1 MDPSTFGVTP
11 DLARPAIDGVEA
23 KLLLSVA
30 VVLASWLIRGILSW
44 LTGRGEGP
52 LTDRARWWFSLL
64 KNLTVVAGLG
74 ALIALW
80 SQEIGDAALSLTAFA
95 VAMVIATKE
104 LILCLSGA
112 VWRGLAR
119 PFGVGDWIDLGP
131 FSGVVIDESL
141 LSTELQEI
149 DPVYLAPTGR
159 TVSAPNS
166 LLLTTPLVNHGFR
179 KRFLPLT
186 VEIVEEPHPEHRA
199 ASAATR
205 ARIAAAVEAASADFA
220 EVARRYAARI
230 EKSSGVRL
238 PDPAPTVTMDTNELG
253 KIVYRVRVFCPRER
267 AADIRDAAV
276 TAFLARP

>member
-11 DLARPAIDGVEA
+11 DLTQRAIDGVEA
-23 KLLLSVA
+23 KLLLSI
-30 VVLASWLIRGILSW
+30 VVVIMSWLLRVVLSW
-44 LTGRGEGP
+44 LMGQGEGP
-52 LTDRARWWFSLL
+52 LTDRRRWWFSLL

-74 ALIALW
+74 ALIAIW

-112 VWRGLAR
+112 IWRGLAR
-119 PFGVGDWIDLGP
+119 PFGVGDWIELGP

-141 LSTELQEI
+141 LSTDLQEM
-149 DPVYLAPTGR
+149 DRVDLSPTGR

-179 KRFLPLT
+179 KRFMPLT
-186 VEIVEEPHPEHRA
+186 FDIVEEPHPENRA

-205 ARIAAAVEAASADFA
+205 ARILTAVETACADFA
-220 EVARRYAARI
+220 EIARRYAARI
-230 EKSSGVRL
+230 EKSAGVRL
-238 PDPAPTVTMDTNELG
+238 RDPAPTVTMDTNELG
-253 KIVYRVRVFCPRER
+253 KIVYRVSVFCPRER
-267 AADIRDAAV
+267 AGALRDAAV
-276 TAFLARP
+276 TAFLAGP